1 MDCKLIENLSRLSQ
15 SDTGT
20 GVSPPTM
27 ASRLPRSGA
36 ASVTQSLLLAQAAVT
51 SEPRIRA
58 LNGPSRSSTALRGGP
73 YYGLLH
79 FEIVKTWYR

>member
-1 MDCKLIENLSRLSQ
+1 MDCKLIDNLSRESQ

-20 GVSPPTM
+20 GVSSPTM

-58 LNGPSRSSTALRGGP
+58 VNGPSRSFASLGEGP
-73 YYGLLH
+73 YYIFFKIRTLC
-79 FEIVKTWYR
+79 